1 MEGSAARIGRVA
13 SAPLGLPRGRS
24 SRPADEVRAAYED
37 RLLHAMV
44 AVVAERGYA
53 AVTVADVLAAARVSR
68 TGFYSCFP
76 GGKEECFVT
85 ACRMGG
91 RAMRAHIKEAV
102 HAVPPGASAPERLRA
117 SLRAYLGFLVAEPV
131 FARVFLV
138 DMQVAGGE
146 AADRYAWVV
155 AALAQDTA
163 AWHRSFGGSADPA
176 VYELLTSA
184 LAHACSMRIREGR
197 GHTLLELE
205 EPALHLHLAALGS
218 P

>member
-1 MEGSAARIGRVA
+1 MDASPARIGRVA
-13 SAPLGLPRGRS
+13 TAPLGLPRGRS

-91 RAMRAHIKEAV
+91 RAMRAHIKDAV
-102 HAVPPGASAPERLRA
+102 HAVPPDASPEERLRA
-117 SLRAYLGFLVAEPV
+117 SLRAYLAFLVAEPA

-146 AADRYAWVV
+146 AAERYAWVV
-155 AALAQDTA
+155 AALAKDTA
-163 AWHRSFGGSADPA
+163 AWHRSTGGSADPA
-176 VYELLTSA
+176 VDELLTSA
-184 LAHACSMRIREGR
+184 LAHPHRARVRQR
-197 GHTLLELE
+197 GGEQLID
-205 EPALHLHLAALGS
+205 GGVG
-218 P
+218 